1 MQIVAT
7 VKGKKRKRFL
17 HVERL
22 RFSGLPAG
30 VWLYKKM
37 KRLGIE

>member
-1 MQIVAT
+1 VEPIPAKAAT
-7 VKGKKRKRFL
+7 DV
-17 HVERL
+17 
-22 RFSGLPAG
+22 LPPD